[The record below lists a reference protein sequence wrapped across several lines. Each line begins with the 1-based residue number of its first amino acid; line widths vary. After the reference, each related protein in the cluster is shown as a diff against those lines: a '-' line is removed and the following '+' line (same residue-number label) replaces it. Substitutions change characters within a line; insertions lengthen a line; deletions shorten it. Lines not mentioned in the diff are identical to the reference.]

1 MMKPERMTKLERTE
15 TTEIGSMKLSKLTG
29 SDLGTGIA

>member
-1 MMKPERMTKLERTE
+1 MMKPERLTKVERIE
-15 TTEIGSMKLSKLTG
+15 ITEIGSMKLSKLTG